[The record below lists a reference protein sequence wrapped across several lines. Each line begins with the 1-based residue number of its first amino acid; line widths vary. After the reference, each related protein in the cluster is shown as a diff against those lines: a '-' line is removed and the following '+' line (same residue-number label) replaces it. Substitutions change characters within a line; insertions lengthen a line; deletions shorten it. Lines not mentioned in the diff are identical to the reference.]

1 MSRDFRRR
9 ISLKLAILI
18 GLCICLWGFSGRAVL
33 VQQDS
38 QTVPITARQL
48 AAVEGVIPVELG
60 CGSASTPSL
69 GKLDRFSCTLKN
81 NTSKNI
87 LAANIA
93 YSIILDYGSRQV
105 EEPHIDTI
113 DTFIH
118 RDTYDAKKSLQ
129 PGKELFVGSAGPS
142 FRLGA
147 QIKEIRINVDYV
159 EFEDGTTLGESPK
172 ASGIIAD
179 IRAGAVKYKKW
190 LVKKYVEAGS
200 SSDAIPQLLQEES
213 AFSDVAF
220 KNEYQEQGAR
230 TFQKRLSQIRETR
243 GTPEVQ
249 KYLRK

>member
-1 MSRDFRRR
+1 MSRDFKRR

-18 GLCICLWGFSGRAVL
+18 GLSICLWGFSGRAVL

-48 AAVEGVIPVELG
+48 GAVGGVIPVELG

-93 YSIILDYGSRQV
+93 YSIILDYGSKQV
-105 EEPHIDTI
+105 EEPHSDTL

-118 RDTYDAKKSLQ
+118 RDTYDPQKSLR
-129 PGKELFVGSAGPS
+129 PGKEFYVGSAGPS
-142 FRLGA
+142 FRPGA
-147 QIKEIRINVDYV
+147 SIKEIRINVDYV
-159 EFEDGTTLGESPK
+159 EFEDGTTLGASPK
-172 ASGIIAD
+172 GSEMIAD
-179 IRAGAVKYKKW
+179 IRAGAAKYKKW
-190 LVKKYVEAGS
+190 LIGKYVEARS
-200 SSDAIPQLLQEES
+200 SPDAIPQLLQEES
-213 AFSDVAF
+213 AFSDLAF

-230 TFQKRLSQIRETR
+230 TFRKHLAQIRETR

-249 KYLRK
+249 KYLRN